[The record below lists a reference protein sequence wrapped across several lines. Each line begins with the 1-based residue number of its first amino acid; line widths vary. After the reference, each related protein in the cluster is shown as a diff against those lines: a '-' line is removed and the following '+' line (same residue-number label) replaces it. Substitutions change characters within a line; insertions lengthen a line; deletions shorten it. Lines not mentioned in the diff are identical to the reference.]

1 MAGERDGR
9 ESFDP
14 RTWGGPAGGAR
25 PAPVSAPSPVKA
37 KPRPSPPTKPVA
49 PARKAPAANAA
60 SQGPLFIALGVSLL
74 LLAGGI
80 AMARLN
86 PSVPPRPRAV
96 APLVEPVDPAAAMD
110 ARDLV
115 VASPAQ
121 IGPKLAQAGMV
132 AEVADGIGREA
143 AIALGDKPGTIQ
155 LTVELTGPAGA
166 RELRRL
172 KALRA
177 DGSGVLLT
185 AQPDGSYRSEAQ

>member
-14 RTWGGPAGGAR
+14 RTWGGPVGTAR
-25 PAPVSAPSPVKA
+25 PAPPPAKA
-37 KPRPSPPTKPVA
+37 KPRPSRPPKPVA
-49 PARKAPAANAA
+49 PAKKTPASSGA
-60 SQGPLFIALGVSLL
+60 SQGPLFIAGGVSLL

-80 AMARLN
+80 AVARLY
-86 PSVPPRPRAV
+86 PSVPPRPRTI
-96 APLVEPVDPAAAMD
+96 APPVEPVDPATAMD

-115 VASPAQ
+115 VASPAD
-121 IGPKLAQAGMV
+121 IGPKLAQAGVV

-155 LTVELTGPAGA
+155 LTVELTGPAGT

-172 KALRA
+172 KASRA
-177 DGSGVLLT
+177 DGSGVVLT